1 MDTAQVIREQL
12 KNIGVNVTI
21 NPVEWE
27 YWLEE
32 VYGNRNFE
40 STVVGVDAKT
50 LSARSLLER
59 FKSDGGSN
67 FINFS
72 DEEYDEVLSQAIAS
86 MDGEGQTKCYMKLQ
100 EILTEKAASVYIQDL
115 ASLVALRD
123 DFDGY
128 EFYPLYV
135 QDMAKIYR
143 VE

>member
-1 MDTAQVIREQL
+1 M
-12 KNIGVNVTI
+12 TI

-27 YWLEE
+27 YWLDE
-32 VYGNRNFE
+32 VYANRNFE
-40 STVVGVDAKT
+40 STIVGLDAKT

-59 FKSDGGSN
+59 FASDYGKN

-72 DEEYDEVLSQAIAS
+72 DSEYDEVLAKAIAAV
-86 MDGEGQTKCYMKLQ
+86 DTEEQTECYMRLQ

-115 ASLVALRD
+115 ANLVAVSD
-123 DFDGY
+123 EFDGY

-143 VE
+143 VEMK

>member
-1 MDTAQVIREQL
+1 
-12 KNIGVNVTI
+12 
-21 NPVEWE
+21 
-27 YWLEE
+27 
-32 VYGNRNFE
+32 
-40 STVVGVDAKT
+40 
-50 LSARSLLER
+50 
-59 FKSDGGSN
+59 
-67 FINFS
+67 
-72 DEEYDEVLSQAIAS
+72 
-86 MDGEGQTKCYMKLQ
+86 MKLQ